1 MKAVLGAIDVFQP
14 TLPQRERL
22 SASSPLVSVSKF
34 QPTLPQRERQRQ
46 GVIILGDLDIS
57 THAPTKGA
65 TVGYLEAVQHTVI
78 STHAPTKGATSA
90 ELPRGVRLK

>member
-22 SASSPLVSVSKF
+22 ERSHCFLRCPIF
-34 QPTLPQRERQRQ
+34 QPTLPQRERHEA
-46 GVIILGDLDIS
+46 VMETMFITEIS

-65 TVGYLEAVQHTVI
+65 TAAGRHYSGRPRHFNPR
-78 STHAPTKGATSA
+78 SHKGSDRR
-90 ELPRGVRLK
+90 LP